1 MTSDNNIIKV
11 LDLLCDPKACYVLD
25 RIYEAHDNG
34 AEGYVIANQA
44 NLSPARF
51 YRLMSSL
58 REQSLIEK
66 RKQRYFITLF
76 GSTVYSA
83 KRIVQKALDNYYRL
97 KVIDSLKEQ
106 REISVTELNELIG
119 IFIEDYQ
126 LKDILIKHRAQNQ
139 ESSQ

>member
-1 MTSDNNIIKV
+1 
-11 LDLLCDPKACYVLD
+11 
-25 RIYEAHDNG
+25 
-34 AEGYVIANQA
+34 
-44 NLSPARF
+44 
-51 YRLMSSL
+51 MSLL
-58 REQSLIEK
+58 REQNLIEK

-83 KRIVQKALDNYYRL
+83 KRIVQKALDNYYSL

-106 REISVTELNELIG
+106 REISATELNELIG

-126 LKDILIKHRAQNQ
+126 LKDILIKHGAQNQ